1 MPKPSADAKWTSAVD
16 DWLEASGGTKV
27 GSTQCADRVRYAVPN
42 AVLCPGEK
50 CVHVADMTNRAM
62 VGDVLGATEAQVR
75 AGYLVGSKTMEMLG
89 RFLRANGLQLAD
101 GWDGS

>member
-1 MPKPSADAKWTSAVD
+1 
-16 DWLEASGGTKV
+16 
-27 GSTQCADRVRYAVPN
+27 
-42 AVLCPGEK
+42 
-50 CVHVADMTNRAM
+50 M